1 MNKPEQK
8 SARPVIRERTI
19 DAVVQYVEEG
29 KFKLA
34 IRELPPQMSET
45 SIKKA
50 VDAQR
55 SGTHVEIEAAID
67 KVLYDE
73 HGDKMEILELLRS
86 AKEKIANA
94 LDIETANEE
103 IVEAADLIAVY
114 ANRPRPHRETKKE
127 PSLPE
132 EDNPRVKTWL
142 QYMEKNHQ
150 VPSTVPVQRFAE
162 QRVAGIKKVAEIKLK
177 QGTHIENLSEKERMA
192 LIDEK
197 HLVSQAA
204 EHSEKLKR
212 NLHKNPN
219 YKMELAFVS
228 LLSALC
234 ERGTKLEDGSIMRR
248 VLKSSHEE
256 DIFRG
261 SDIVL
266 ETFDPRTHTSR
277 WHSIDLTTD
286 PKMAIS
292 KEERANRHHHV
303 RLENLRNMLIREGE
317 LGRDEPFRVY
327 DRVHPIDRNFAK
339 LFTANYLRAVAA
351 GNPESVLKVFEQ
363 TETVF
368 RQQRQAESEIQKFLH
383 NIGGE
388 EAA

>member
-1 MNKPEQK
+1 MQHPEQK
-8 SARPVIRERTI
+8 PERPIIRERTI
-19 DAVVQYVEEG
+19 DAVVKYVEEG

-34 IRELPPQMSET
+34 IRELPPQISEA

-55 SGTHVEIEAAID
+55 SGTHAEIEAAID
-67 KVLYDE
+67 RALFDE

-86 AKEKIANA
+86 AKEKIAGA
-94 LDIETANEE
+94 LDVKTANEE
-103 IVEAADLIAVY
+103 IAEAADLIAVY
-114 ANRPRPHRETKKE
+114 AMRPKFHREAKKE

-132 EDNPRVKTWL
+132 EDNPRVKAWL
-142 QYMEKNHQ
+142 QYMEKNHK

-177 QGTHIENLSEKERMA
+177 QGTPIENLSEKEQMA

-197 HLVSQAA
+197 HLVSQAT

-212 NLHKNPN
+212 GLHKNQN
-219 YKMELAFVS
+219 YKMELAFVA
-228 LLSALC
+228 LLHALC

-256 DIFRG
+256 DVFRG

-286 PKMAIS
+286 PKMAVS

-317 LGRDEPFRVY
+317 LGKDEPLNVY
-327 DRVHPIDRNFAK
+327 DQVNPVDRNFAK
-339 LFTANYLRAVAA
+339 LFTANYLNAVAA
-351 GNPESVLKVFEQ
+351 GNPESVLQIFEQ
-363 TETVF
+363 TTAASQQS
-368 RQQRQAESEIQKFLH
+368 RQFESEIQKFLR

-388 EAA
+388 AAA